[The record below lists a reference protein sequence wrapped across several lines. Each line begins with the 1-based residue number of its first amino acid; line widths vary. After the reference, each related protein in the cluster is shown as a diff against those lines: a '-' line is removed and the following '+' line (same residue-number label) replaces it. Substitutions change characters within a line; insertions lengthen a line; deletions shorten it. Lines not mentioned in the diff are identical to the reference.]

1 MEKFKTAA
9 LKNSRR
15 RFFMKSFGKTFFVFA
30 AFSIFSLLIFS
41 CEKNSELSNVRREE
55 KFTLNY
61 GSLENQI
68 RLFNLNS
75 TEEINTHIAMR
86 NGFFFISNG
95 ESQKILQ
102 MNSFGE
108 LLTLYHNPETN
119 PAPLFDDTGSNSDS
133 AYSTKKTVA
142 YPFNSP
148 SFLAA
153 DSHQYFYAVETLPKE
168 RYEISDER
176 ILRQIVLRFNSD
188 SFVDY
193 IGQQGIGGM
202 PFPFIRN
209 IYTTQAN
216 DLVVVCIVVE
226 GFLIFCYD
234 NSGTLL
240 YEKLIK
246 YSDAPEYGEK
256 SQDTTFS
263 EIENVVPD
271 PSSRRLFV
279 KADYYEN
286 SDFENFSEPL
296 TVIFPFDPY
305 SGEFKE
311 GIEIPP
317 YEESITQGFAKQTY
331 KLPYNFIGA
340 ASDWLFFMIS
350 VDSGSVVQMVNFQN
364 GRILRRHLGYDTS
377 DTVYSAFSLSESG
390 IISALLAGRENAKVV
405 WWRTDDLARSIAEAA
420 HEK

>member
-1 MEKFKTAA
+1 MEKFETAA

-15 RFFMKSFGKTFFVFA
+15 RFSVKRLVGNFFALAAISF
-30 AFSIFSLLIFS
+30 FSLLTFS
-41 CEKNSELSNVRREE
+41 CGKNSDLSSIRREE

-68 RLFNLNS
+68 NLFDLNS
-75 TEEINTHIAMR
+75 TGEINTRIAMR
-86 NGFFFISNG
+86 DGFFFVSNG

-119 PAPLFDDTGSNSDS
+119 PAPLFDETETNSDS
-133 AYSTKKTVA
+133 AYSTKKTVS

-148 SFLAA
+148 SLLAA
-153 DSHQYFYAVETLPKE
+153 DSRQYFYAVETLPKE
-168 RYEISDER
+168 RHEISDGR
-176 ILRQIVLRFNSD
+176 NLRQIVLRFNSD
-188 SFVDY
+188 SFVNY
-193 IGQQGIGGM
+193 IGQQGIGGT
-202 PFPFIRN
+202 PFPFVRN
-209 IYTTQAN
+209 IYTTQSN
-216 DLVVVCIVVE
+216 NLVVVCIVVE
-226 GFLIFCYD
+226 GFMVFCYD
-234 NSGTLL
+234 DSGTLL
-240 YEKLIK
+240 YETLIR

-256 SQDTTFS
+256 SQVSRFS

-271 PSSRRLFV
+271 PSSRRLFL
-279 KADYYEN
+279 KADYYED
-286 SDFENFSEPL
+286 SVSVSEPL

-305 SGEFKE
+305 TGEFKE

-317 YEESITQGFAKQTY
+317 YEESFTQGFAKQTY

-350 VDSGSVVQMVNFQN
+350 VDSGCVVQMVNFQN
-364 GRILRRHLGYDTS
+364 GRILRRHLGYDTA

-390 IISALLAGRENAKVV
+390 IISAILAGREKAKVV
-405 WWRTDDLARSIAEAA
+405 WWRTDDLARSISEAA
-420 HEK
+420 QK